1 MSEFFESEIVRE
13 ELEEINDLQQELYG
27 NSLNFPALSPDE
39 QMEHIEKLTYLLEKQ
54 IVMYTRLKLSDDPA
68 AIKMKENLQES
79 VQMMGFPKGTD
90 INVLFNG
97 MSETINNLKQIV
109 DK

>member
-27 NSLNFPALSPDE
+27 NSLNFPALPPDE
-39 QMEHIEKLTYLLEKQ
+39 QKEHIEKLTYLLEKQ
-54 IVMYTRLKLSDDPA
+54 RVMYTRLNLSDDPE
-68 AIKMKENLQES
+68 AIKMKENLQQS

-90 INVLFNG
+90 INLLFNN
-97 MSETINNLKQIV
+97 MAQTINNLKQIV

>member
-27 NSLNFPALSPDE
+27 NSLNFPGLPPDE
-39 QMEHIEKLTYLLEKQ
+39 KKEHIEKLTNLLEKQ
-54 IVMYTRLKLSDDPA
+54 RVMYTRLKLSDDPN
-68 AIKMKENLQES
+68 AIKMRENLHES

-97 MSETINNLKQIV
+97 MSETINNLKNIV

>member
-1 MSEFFESEIVRE
+1 
-13 ELEEINDLQQELYG
+13 
-27 NSLNFPALSPDE
+27 
-39 QMEHIEKLTYLLEKQ
+39 
-54 IVMYTRLKLSDDPA
+54 MYTRLKLSDDPA